1 MVASLILFSNLAMSK
16 KLINIK
22 RLILFSVLVIV
33 TSCENYNYKDE
44 DLIIKGRF
52 SDTNES
58 LKEGYWYY
66 IASQTGDTLKYGEY
80 DEGHKTGNWKYT
92 VEDQTKTINWKIFKG
107 NNFSINYPRGW
118 EVIQNDDFLFYTVRD
133 SLSGFNIVEKKL
145 DTIPNEEMY
154 FEEFLENLG
163 RLNLQSISYEEKT
176 IQDDIK
182 VYDGNFTYLKNDST
196 KVSCINTI
204 LFDGNRIYESTLFQR
219 GNESLTEN
227 DYLMQKEIL
236 YSLFIKNKPLVL
248 LPYISDQK
256 NIKINLNKN

>member
-1 MVASLILFSNLAMSK
+1 
-16 KLINIK
+16 
-22 RLILFSVLVIV
+22 
-33 TSCENYNYKDE
+33 
-44 DLIIKGRF
+44 
-52 SDTNES
+52 
-58 LKEGYWYY
+58 
-66 IASQTGDTLKYGEY
+66 
-80 DEGHKTGNWKYT
+80 
-92 VEDQTKTINWKIFKG
+92 
-107 NNFSINYPRGW
+107 
-118 EVIQNDDFLFYTVRD
+118 
-133 SLSGFNIVEKKL
+133 
-145 DTIPNEEMY
+145 EEMY